1 MSTNQDQALT
11 VREEVG
17 QSAAL
22 AEREPE
28 DIIARA
34 SRRATELS
42 KVVEAKGLFQMFGI
56 KKHLVAEAW
65 ETVLAL
71 HEVDPLIEWT
81 KPIDI
86 NGEPLTN
93 DGREIAAYKA
103 RAIIVDNGREIASG
117 EMTCGMDEYPT
128 QSKEGFAKHR
138 AAMSAAETWAVAKAA
153 RHKFAWVVTLAG
165 YEPTPAAEMEGVA
178 PAHDDYG
185 TCEKHGV
192 AYFKSKN
199 MRSPAHKTDDGG
211 WCNKPEEA
219 RVSGPDE
226 AYDQDGQVETR
237 TPQQAAAGAKD
248 VKGIKNGGGFM
259 EYVNARWPGHSQQEI
274 LSCLNAEKISDL
286 AWTDKKVS
294 GYIATMIGFW
304 GKGEFD
310 EDGVVQGPETEPA
323 QEEAPAEDAEM
334 EAAQTAP

>member
-1 MSTNQDQALT
+1 MTDQDRTLA

-17 QSAAL
+17 QPAVL

-28 DIIARA
+28 DIIAWA

-42 KVVEAKGLFQMFGI
+42 KVVESKGLFQMFGI

-93 DGREIAAYKA
+93 DGRKIAGYKA
-103 RAIIVDNGREIASG
+103 RAIIVQNGREIASG

-165 YEPTPAAEMEGVA
+165 YEPTPAAEMEGVVV
-178 PAHDDYG
+178 AHGDYG

-192 AYFKSKN
+192 PYFQSKN
-199 MRSPAHKTDDGG
+199 MRSPAHKADDGG

-219 RVSGPDE
+219 PVTGPDR
-226 AYDQDGQVETR
+226 AYDQDGQIETR
-237 TPQQAAAGAKD
+237 SPQQAAAGVKD
-248 VKGIKNGGGFM
+248 VKGIKNGGDFM
-259 EYVNARWPGHSQQEI
+259 VYVNSRWAGHNQTDI
-274 LSCLNAEKISDL
+274 LGCLNVKKISDM
-286 AWTDKKVS
+286 TFTPKNVS
-294 GYIATMIGFW
+294 GYVATLVGFW
-304 GKGEFD
+304 GEGD
-310 EDGVVQGPETEPA
+310 GADDGVIQELETEPT
-323 QEEAPAEDAEM
+323 EEETTDVKGDAD
-334 EAAQTAP
+334 EAAVVQ